1 MKSTFSPN
9 QRGKRQQQNS
19 SRKCLRCG
27 KYPSHNRHEC
37 PAKEEFCRKCNKKGH
52 YAAMCRTKSDVR
64 YLEDE
69 DGNILGTVTEE
80 PAVCGAVDWH
90 ADIQVTTKTHSHSV
104 NFRIDTG
111 ADVTVVP
118 SRFFKKNSPLIQKTD
133 KKLFGPGQN
142 KINVIGSVHA
152 TLAVGET
159 SSEQE
164 LYVVDN
170 LKKPL
175 LGRPAIEE
183 LKLIKRINSVD
194 KENKYK
200 QEFPELFVGL
210 GRMKNV
216 YTIRLQENAQ
226 PFAISTPR
234 RLPLPMKGKVQEEL
248 KKLEELDI
256 IRPVETPTDWCA
268 PIVAVPKANGKV
280 RICIDFTKLNESVRR
295 ENFTLP
301 TTDQLL
307 AQLDGAT
314 VFTKL
319 DCNSGFHQIPLH
331 PDSQELTTFIT
342 PFGRYCYKRLP
353 FGISSGPDVFH
364 REMTCIL
371 EGIPGV
377 ICDIDDVLVFGRNQ
391 QEHDDRLKLVL
402 QKMKETGVSHS
413 MRNASSHRTQ

>member
-1 MKSTFSPN
+1 
-9 QRGKRQQQNS
+9 
-19 SRKCLRCG
+19 
-27 KYPSHNRHEC
+27 
-37 PAKEEFCRKCNKKGH
+37 
-52 YAAMCRTKSDVR
+52 MCRTKSDVR
-64 YLEDE
+64 FLEDE

-90 ADIQVTTKTHSHSV
+90 ADVQVTTKIHSHSV
-104 NFRIDTG
+104 SFRIDTSP
-111 ADVTVVP
+111 DVTVVP

-164 LYVVDN
+164 LCVVSN
-170 LKKPL
+170 LK
-175 LGRPAIEE
+175 A
-183 LKLIKRINSVD
+183 LKLIERINSVN

-200 QEFPELFVGL
+200 QEFPELFIGL

-234 RLPLPMKGKVQEEL
+234 RLPLPMKEKVQEEL

-280 RICIDFTKLNESVRR
+280 RLYMHR
-295 ENFTLP
+295 
-301 TTDQLL
+301 
-307 AQLDGAT
+307 
-314 VFTKL
+314 
-319 DCNSGFHQIPLH
+319 LH
-331 PDSQELTTFIT
+331 
-342 PFGRYCYKRLP
+342 KA
-353 FGISSGPDVFH
+353 
-364 REMTCIL
+364 
-371 EGIPGV
+371 
-377 ICDIDDVLVFGRNQ
+377 
-391 QEHDDRLKLVL
+391 K
-402 QKMKETGVSHS
+402 
-413 MRNASSHRTQ
+413 